1 MSWQIGTLVILLLA
15 LGGGMIWYET
25 SRPPSQIVALV
36 AVLAALAVAG
46 RIVLAPIPNVVATT
60 DIVLFAGYALGPAPG
75 FAVGAL
81 GGLVSNF
88 WLGQG
93 IWTPWQMVAWGMT
106 GVAGGALHYLTRGR
120 ANRFTLALACGAAG
134 LVFGAW
140 MNFQTMVS
148 FGGEISLDRYLVLE
162 VRAIPFD
169 LAHIT
174 GNVIFALAAG
184 PTMVAALR
192 RFRERF
198 EWQQASSIAGV
209 MLVAVALTTV
219 LAAPPAGAATTS
231 EASKAAV
238 WLRGQQNVDGGF
250 SSATDSDISSVGM
263 TSRVMM
269 GLAAGDINP
278 LDVKTGD
285 KTPLRYL
292 KNNKGDM
299 KDANDIA
306 LVILALK
313 TVGADP
319 TDFEGRNLV
328 EALRVR
334 WGNGSYGDD
343 VNVAAF
349 AALAFQSAGAES
361 SRDHVVKWLRS
372 AQNENGG
379 WGITSKAKS
388 DPDSTGTVLQTRVGT
403 KSIRQAMDY
412 LRKTQKSSGGWAS
425 SSNVNSQT
433 TGLVV
438 GGQVGSGKGTSFL
451 KTNGNSGM
459 DYLRARQQTD
469 GSVWYSKNSDTTRVW
484 VTADVNRSL
493 AGLAMPI
500 KAPAREPDESD
511 DGGTGNGESGGIGP
525 GTNPPPPSTNTP
537 TNPGSTTPFPD
548 MSGSSSS
555 SNSGSGSN
563 NRGGGSSKP
572 FSEQS
577 NPGGSGDPTDP
588 DTGDTP
594 LPGTDVPIVP
604 VAPTEA
610 ILTASKAGPQPS
622 PLIAILICL
631 FVSGGLAGGTI
642 LLARRF
648 KW

>member
-93 IWTPWQMVAWGMT
+93 VWTPWQMVAWGMT
-106 GVAGGALHYLTRGR
+106 GVAGGALYYLTRGR

-198 EWQQASSIAGV
+198 EWQQAGSVAGV

-219 LAAPPAGAATTS
+219 LAAPPAKAATSS
-231 EASKAAV
+231 EASNAAI
-238 WLRGQQNVDGGF
+238 WLRGQQNADGGF

-285 KTPLRYL
+285 KTPLRFL
-292 KNNKGDM
+292 KDHKGDM
-299 KDANDIA
+299 SDANDIA

-313 TVGADP
+313 TVGGDP

-328 EALRVR
+328 DALRVR

-349 AALAFQSAGAES
+349 AALAFQAAGSEK
-361 SRDHVVKWLRS
+361 SRDHVVSWLRS
-372 AQNENGG
+372 AQNKNGG
-379 WGITSKAKS
+379 WGITSKANS

-403 KSIRQAMDY
+403 KSIRKAMDY
-412 LRKTQKSSGGWAS
+412 LGKTQKSSGGWAS

-438 GGQVGSGKGTSFL
+438 GGQVASGKGTSFL
-451 KTNGNSGM
+451 KKNGNSGM

-469 GSVWYSKNSDTTRVW
+469 GSVWYSKDSDTTRIW

-500 KAPAREPDESD
+500 KAPARETTD
-511 DGGTGNGESGGIGP
+511 DDDQTSNGETGGIGP
-525 GTNPPPPSTNTP
+525 GSNTGTTDPGTAIPDTTTPPPSMF
-537 TNPGSTTPFPD
+537 PGG
-548 MSGSSSS
+548 SGSSNPGNGS
-555 SNSGSGSN
+555 SNS
-563 NRGGGSSKP
+563 GGGSSKT
-572 FSEQS
+572 
-577 NPGGSGDPTDP
+577 PGGFGSAGEDPGAGATDP
-588 DTGDTP
+588 GDVPPLDTE
-594 LPGTDVPIVP
+594 VPIVP

-631 FVSGGLAGGTI
+631 VVSSGLAGGTI
-642 LLARRF
+642 LLARRY